1 MTSCTSLA
9 PLRRPVSLRR
19 TGVPPVPNQRKL
31 KCPQPRKK
39 LTDRPMPK
47 SPTKTK
53 PNPDLAIAHDQHPTQ
68 TFTPIVK
75 SITGYALY
83 PFGIQVS

>member
-19 TGVPPVPNQRKL
+19 TGVPPVQNQRKL

-39 LTDRPMPK
+39 LADRPMPK

-53 PNPDLAIAHDQHPTQ
+53 PNLALAIAHASRSTWMDH
-68 TFTPIVK
+68 IGE
-75 SITGYALY
+75 IT
-83 PFGIQVS
+83 SRK